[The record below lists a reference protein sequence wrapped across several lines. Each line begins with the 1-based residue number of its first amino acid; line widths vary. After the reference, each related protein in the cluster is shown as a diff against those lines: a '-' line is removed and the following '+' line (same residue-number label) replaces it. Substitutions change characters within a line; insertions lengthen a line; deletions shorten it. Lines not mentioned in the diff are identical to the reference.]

1 MTDYTTAF
9 SSHIQPSG
17 RYDITY
23 NMDETDTIPSI
34 LVIDSKFRDSK
45 STQPNNY
52 TVTLQTIYPD
62 VISVELVYCD
72 IPTGG
77 YNIITGINDTIL
89 FTIGGADLV
98 ATVPAGLYALD
109 PVAGG
114 INDIRSA
121 VQTALNAA
129 TANANY
135 FSLPTVLNG
144 VLQFQAPLGSFT
156 FKFDGGLT
164 SQRRLYTPRSMG
176 RLLGFRPDT
185 YVSNPVNQVNQVS
198 ATYPPILE
206 MDSFITL
213 HIDSMFR
220 CDSTNSSIQ
229 NCFCIL
235 PMDSK
240 NTNFNLL
247 QDGNNIDNEE
257 YVYYYKQ
264 PRKLTKLHISFLD
277 MKGNFYNFNGQEH
290 VLIFKIHTKTH
301 KKKYTV
307 SQH

>member
-1 MTDYTTAF
+1 MTDYNTAF

-23 NMDETDTIPSI
+23 NVDETDTIPSI

-45 STQPNNY
+45 ITQPNNY
-52 TVTLQTIYPD
+52 TVTLQTIYSD

-77 YNIITGINDTIL
+77 YNIITGINDQIL
-89 FTIGGADLV
+89 FTIGDETTDLI
-98 ATVPAGLYALD
+98 ATVPAGLYALNTVCT
-109 PVAGG
+109 PVQ
-114 INDIRSA
+114 N
-121 VQTALNAA
+121 ALNTAA
-129 TANANY
+129 AAAAVAVAADY
-135 FSLPTVLNG
+135 FNLPTVLNG
-144 VLQFQAPLGSFT
+144 VLQFKAKGTFT
-156 FKFDGGLT
+156 FKFDGGLM

-176 RLLGFRPDT
+176 GLLGFRPAT
-185 YVSNPVNQVNQVS
+185 YTSNLDNEVN

-264 PRKLTKLHISFLD
+264 PRKLTKLYISFLD

-301 KKKYTV
+301 KKKYVV
-307 SQH
+307 S